1 MTFTTLAL
9 AADGPTSGITTHT
22 IERRDVGPG
31 DVRVEISHSGI
42 CHSDIHSINGDW
54 GPQPYPHV
62 PGHEI
67 IGRVVEV
74 GADVT
79 AHKIG
84 DRVGVG
90 VIVGSCGE
98 CAECLQGLQQY
109 CANEPVWTF
118 GAPDPHMPGHTT
130 HGGYSREIVTE
141 EAFVFRVPEN
151 LDPAGA
157 APLLCAGITVYS
169 PLKTWGA
176 GPGKKVGIAGI
187 GGLGHLGVKF
197 AHALGAHT
205 VGFTTSPDKAEMI
218 RGLGADDVLISSDKA
233 AMLASEG
240 SFDVIIDTIP
250 FSHDLNP
257 YLKQL
262 KVDGTLVVVGALVP
276 ITEPIVGGLLTS
288 KRRRIAGSN
297 IGGLPETQE
306 MLDFAGKHNIV
317 ADVEFIRA
325 DYVNAAYERVV
336 AGDVNFRFV
345 IDATSIGAPVPELIS
360 AQEAADRVAAG
371 ALIVDVRPERFLADD
386 GRNSLATWVD
396 RKNMDAYFTAGG
408 EHYLAEA
415 LADADREVVVM
426 CGSIKGSRP
435 MAQWLLENGRANVS
449 HVDGGF
455 AAWRDADL
463 PISPVE

>member
-1 MTFTTLAL
+1 MTFTTSAL
-9 AADGPTSGITTHT
+9 AADSPTSGLSTHS
-22 IERRDVGPG
+22 IERRNVGAG
-31 DVRVEISHSGI
+31 DVRVEITHSGI
-42 CHSDIHSINGDW
+42 CHSDIHTINGDW
-54 GPQPYPHV
+54 GPQPYPVV

-79 AHKIG
+79 AHKVG

-90 VIVGSCGE
+90 VIVGSCGT
-98 CAECLQGLQQY
+98 CAECAQGLEQY
-109 CANEPVWTF
+109 CAQEPVYTF

-130 HGGYSREIVTE
+130 HGGYSSEIVTE
-141 EAFVFRVPEN
+141 EKFVFRVPEN

-176 GPGKKVGIAGI
+176 GPGKKVGIAGV

-205 VGFTTSPDKAEMI
+205 VGFTTSEDKAEMI
-218 RGLGADDVLISSDKA
+218 RGLGADEVIVSTDRDAMRASAGTFDLI
-233 AMLASEG
+233 
-240 SFDVIIDTIP
+240 VDTIP

-257 YLKQL
+257 LLQQL
-262 KVDGTLVVVGALVP
+262 KVDGTLAVVGVLVP
-276 ITEPIVGGLLTS
+276 VTEPVIGALLIS
-288 KRRRIAGSN
+288 KRRRIAGSS
-297 IGGLPETQE
+297 IGGVAETQE
-306 MLDFAGKHNIV
+306 MLDFAGTHNIV
-317 ADVEFIRA
+317 AEVEFIQPE
-325 DYVNAAYERVV
+325 YVNEAYTRVV

-371 ALIVDVRPERFLADD
+371 ALIVDVRPERFLADE
-386 GRNSLATWVD
+386 GRNALATWVD
-396 RKNMDAYFTAGG
+396 RKNMAAYFTPEG
-408 EHYLAEA
+408 EHYVAEE
-415 LADADREVVVM
+415 LADSDREVIVM

-435 MAQWLLENGRANVS
+435 MAQWLLENGRTNVS

-455 AAWRDADL
+455 SAWKEAGL
-463 PISPVE
+463 PLTQ

>member
-1 MTFTTLAL
+1 MTFMTSAL
-9 AADGPTSGITTHT
+9 AASSSTSGLAPHT
-22 IERRDVGPG
+22 IERRDVGAG
-31 DVRVEISHSGI
+31 DVRIEVSHSGI
-42 CHSDIHSINGDW
+42 CHSDIHTINGDW
-54 GPQPYPHV
+54 GPQPYPVV

-74 GADVT
+74 GSAVT
-79 AHKIG
+79 EHEVG
-84 DRVGVG
+84 NLVGVG
-90 VIVGSCGE
+90 VIVGSCGT
-98 CAECLQGLQQY
+98 CAECAQGLEQY

-141 EAFVFRVPEN
+141 EKFVYRVPEN

-176 GPGKKVGIAGI
+176 APGKKVGIAGV

-205 VGFTTSPDKAEMI
+205 VGFTTSASKSEMI
-218 RGLGADDVLISSDKA
+218 RGLGADEVIVSTNEQG
-233 AMLASEG
+233 MLASEG
-240 SFDVIIDTIP
+240 TFDLIIDTIP

-257 YLKQL
+257 YVKQL
-262 KVDGTLVVVGALVP
+262 KVDGTLVVVGALIP
-276 ITEPIVGGLLTS
+276 ITEPIIGGLLTG

-297 IGGLPETQE
+297 IGGVPETQE

-325 DYVNAAYERVV
+325 DYVNEAYERVV
-336 AGDVNFRFV
+336 KGDVTFRFV
-345 IDATSIGAPVPELIS
+345 IDASTIGAPVPELIS
-360 AQEAADRVAAG
+360 ATEAADRVAAG
-371 ALIVDVRPERFLADD
+371 ALIVDVRPERFLADE
-386 GRNSLATWVD
+386 GRNALATWVD

-408 EHYLAEA
+408 ANYLGSE
-415 LADADREVVVM
+415 LADPDREIVVV
-426 CGSIKGSRP
+426 CGSIKGSAP
-435 MAQWLLENGRANVS
+435 MAQWLLENGYTNVS

-455 AAWRDADL
+455 AAWREAGL
-463 PISPVE
+463 PVTD